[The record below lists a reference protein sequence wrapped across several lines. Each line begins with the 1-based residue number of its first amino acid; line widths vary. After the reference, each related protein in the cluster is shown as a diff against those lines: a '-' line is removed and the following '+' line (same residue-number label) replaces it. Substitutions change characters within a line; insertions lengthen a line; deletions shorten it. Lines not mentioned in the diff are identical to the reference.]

1 MRTAD
6 VVTRVPCIRPGHC
19 AVLLRV
25 GFHEKRVPLSRDII
39 MLRDRRRSWADRH
52 WYLEK
57 SYGFLGETSF
67 IVTNL
72 VIRAI
77 E

>member
-39 MLRDRRRSWADRH
+39 MLRDPGRSS
-52 WYLEK
+52 LVFEK
-57 SYGFLGETSF
+57 DHTSS
-67 IVTNL
+67 L
-72 VIRAI
+72 VKRSISLSLAW
-77 E
+77 